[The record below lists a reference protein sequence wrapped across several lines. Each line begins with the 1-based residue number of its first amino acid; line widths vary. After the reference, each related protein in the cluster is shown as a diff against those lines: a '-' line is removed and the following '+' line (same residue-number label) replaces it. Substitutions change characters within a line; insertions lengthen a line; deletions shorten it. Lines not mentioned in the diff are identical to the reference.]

1 MNNSNYYN
9 LMPGKSYQMIL
20 DHFKKQVDNVSP
32 CLYVRVPGSDKKF
45 RQGFRYISLA
55 EEKKED
61 NIPKMNVLDT
71 NEAINKRAQSQLR
84 KDVEDNTS
92 EFTTPAQSVTR
103 PRKRKTS
110 TKQQS
115 TASAAAKIVKRA
127 KDLFDN

>member
-32 CLYVRVPGSDKKF
+32 CLYVKVPGNDKKF
-45 RQGFRYISLA
+45 RQGFRFISLA

-61 NIPKMNVLDT
+61 NMPKMNVIDS
-71 NEAINKRAQSQLR
+71 NEAINKRAQSQLQ
-84 KDVEDNTS
+84 KDVEVNTS
-92 EFTTPAQSVTR
+92 DFISPAQSVAR

-110 TKQQS
+110 SKQPS
-115 TASAAAKIVKRA
+115 TAATAAKIVKRA